1 MRRLEIDIA
10 LTLPEFVLDVAHG
23 VALEGITALFGPS
36 GAGKSSLLRIIAG
49 HERSATGRIRF
60 DGETWQ
66 GERVFL
72 APHRRGVGY
81 LFQDARLFP
90 HLSVHGNLRYAERRA
105 PAGDDFA
112 GLVEIVAALDLEPL
126 LDRRVQML
134 SGGERQRVALGRTL
148 LSRPRLL
155 LMDEPLAA
163 LDRQRK
169 AEILPYIAGLPPRF
183 GVPVI
188 YVTHA
193 LDEVVRLADRMVVM
207 SRGTVR
213 ASGTTSEILERLDLQ
228 EETGRFEAGVAIEGR
243 ILSHDPR
250 LRLTRVALDGQHL
263 DMPQIALPVGEAV
276 RLRIRARDVAL
287 ATQRPE
293 GLSVRNSLKGRIKEI
308 VEEPET
314 AFAETLVDIGGQ
326 RLRARITRAA
336 VADLGLEV
344 GAPVY
349 ALVKSIAFDRR
360 ILEKRQQ
367 VSTPAPDGRS

>member
-1 MRRLEIDIA
+1 MRRLNLDIA
-10 LTLPEFVLDVAHG
+10 LSLPEFTLDVAHDF
-23 VALEGITALFGPS
+23 ALEGITALFGPS
-36 GAGKSSLLRIIAG
+36 GAGKSTLLRIIAG
-49 HERSATGRIRF
+49 HEQSAAGRIRF

-66 GERVFL
+66 DGRVFV

-90 HLSVHGNLRYAERRA
+90 HLSVHGNLHYAARRA
-105 PAGDDFA
+105 PGGNSAPEFA
-112 GLVEIVAALDLEPL
+112 EVVEALDLGPL
-126 LDRRVQML
+126 LGRRIQML

-169 AEILPYIAGLPPRF
+169 AEILPYIASLPERF

-193 LDEVVRLADRMVVM
+193 LDEVVRLAGRMVVL
-207 SRGTVR
+207 SHGSLR
-213 ASGTTSEILERLDLQ
+213 AAGTTSEILERLDLQ
-228 EETGRFEAGVAIEGR
+228 DETGRFEAGVAVEGR
-243 ILSHDPR
+243 VLSHDPAY
-250 LRLTRVALDGQHL
+250 RLTRVALGDQSVEMPAL
-263 DMPQIALPVGEAV
+263 DLPVGDSV

-287 ATQRPE
+287 ATARPT
-293 GLSVRNSLKGRIKEI
+293 GLSVRNSLEGRIAEI
-308 VEEPET
+308 REEPET
-314 AFAETLVDIGGQ
+314 AFAETLIEIGGQ

-336 VADLGLEV
+336 VAELGLEA
-344 GAPVY
+344 GMPVY

-360 ILEKRQQ
+360 IL
-367 VSTPAPDGRS
+367 DGRR